1 MAAHSQFGVRVP
13 SVPSDTDAWIGTVP
27 ASNRRLEAYAIVP
40 IGTIGSGDRVGAAAS
55 ETSLLRLATVV
66 ETALIAVL
74 FLLISGLVAIRL
86 AEAFG
91 DRDVDTAALLSRL
104 WPRSDDSSAAGGS
117 AGPKSDPN
125 PEPDRSPTTDH
136 RPFERYIAPDTPSEL
151 LSDEGEVVRLLVAND
166 GQLRQHRIADETGW
180 SKSKVSRICSQ
191 MDADGI
197 IEKASVGRENV
208 ITLSD
213 RPADDSA
220 GSDDVENP
228 VP

>member
-1 MAAHSQFGVRVP
+1 MAVHSQFGVHSP
-13 SVPSDTDAWIGTVP
+13 SVPSDRDAWIGHDPV
-27 ASNRRLEAYAIVP
+27 SNRRLEAYAVVP
-40 IGTIGSGDRVGAAAS
+40 AFGGGDRVGLAAS
-55 ETSLLRLATVV
+55 EPSLLRLTTVV

-91 DRDVDTAALLSRL
+91 DRDVDAAALLSRL
-104 WPRSDDSSAAGGS
+104 RPRSDESSDADGTAE
-117 AGPKSDPN
+117 PEPN
-125 PEPDRSPTTDH
+125 PSPEPDRSPTVDH

-151 LSDEGEVVRLLVAND
+151 LSDEGEVVRLLVANE

-208 ITLSD
+208 ISLSD
-213 RPADDSA
+213 RPAGGSA

>member
-1 MAAHSQFGVRVP
+1 MVAHSQFGVHVP
-13 SVPSDTDAWIGTVP
+13 SVPIDAAASIGAVP
-27 ASNRRLEAYAIVP
+27 VPTSNRRLEAHAIVSP
-40 IGTIGSGDRVGAAAS
+40 IGGVDRIGAATPG
-55 ETSLLRLATVV
+55 TSLFQLTAVV

-74 FLLISGLVAIRL
+74 FLLISALVAIRL
-86 AEAFG
+86 AEAFS
-91 DRDVDTAALLSRL
+91 DRDVDATALLSRL
-104 WPRSDDSSAAGGS
+104 RSRSDDPSNPDGTPEST
-117 AGPKSDPN
+117 GPGADS
-125 PEPDRSPTTDH
+125 DRSPTTDH
-136 RPFERYIAPDTPSEL
+136 SPFERYIAPDTPSEF

-166 GQLRQHRIADETGW
+166 GRLRQHRITDETGW

-213 RPADDSA
+213 RPSDDEPR
-220 GSDDVENP
+220 SDDVENP